1 DDEWQERV
9 DAVVGTAVRRQLVS
23 DVPLGA
29 FLSGGVDSSL
39 VVAHMGPTT
48 AYTIGFDDP
57 SYSEV
62 EWARRVAAHLEVAH
76 NVDLIRPQQAE
87 LFDGLMRF
95 MDDPIGDF
103 SIFPTYLVSRHA
115 RSEVKVALSGDGGD
129 ELFGGYETYI
139 AQERARLWRRLPSFG
154 RSGLSAGLDRMR
166 PRPEKKGLVNKAK
179 RFVEGLGHDEAL
191 GHARWRLFM
200 GRRLR
205 ETLFTPA
212 TLDALNT
219 EPESHILELFEQA
232 GDRSKVSAGLYVDMR
247 SYLTDNC
254 LVKVDRMS
262 MACSLEVRLPLLDH
276 EVAELAFRLPDHLKV
291 KGGKSKPLLKQIAAR
306 HVPRDCVYRPK
317 EGFSIPMKHWLG
329 GPLRHLMEEL
339 LSTDRLGSE
348 GVFRVETVERLKRE
362 HLGGQENHSHILWS
376 LMVFE
381 DWRQRWRV

>member
-1 DDEWQERV
+1 
-9 DAVVGTAVRRQLVS
+9 
-23 DVPLGA
+23 
-29 FLSGGVDSSL
+29 
-39 VVAHMGPTT
+39 MGPTT

-62 EWARRVAAHLEVAH
+62 EWARRVAAHLGITH
-76 NVDLIRPQQAE
+76 KVDQILPQQAE
-87 LFDGLMRF
+87 LFDGLMPF

-103 SIFPTYLVSRHA
+103 SIFPTYLISRHA

-139 AQERARLWRRLPSFG
+139 AQERARLWRRLPAFG
-154 RSGLSAGLDRMR
+154 RSGLSAGLDWMR

-179 RFVEGLGHDEAL
+179 RFVEGLGHDNAL

-205 ETLFTPA
+205 EALFIPA
-212 TLDALNT
+212 ALDAMNT
-219 EPESHILELFEQA
+219 EPESHILALFEQA

-262 MACSLEVRLPLLDH
+262 MACSLEVRVPLLDH
-276 EVAELAFRLPDHLKV
+276 EVAELAFRLPDRLKV
-291 KGGKSKPLLKQIAAR
+291 KGGKSKPLLKQITAR
-306 HVPRDCVYRPK
+306 HVPRECVYRPK
-317 EGFSIPMKHWLG
+317 EGFSIPIKHWLCG
-329 GPLRHLMEEL
+329 SLRPLMEEL
-339 LSTDRLGSE
+339 LSSDRLGSE
-348 GVFRVETVERLKRE
+348 GVFRLGTVERLKRE
-362 HLGGQENHSHILWS
+362 HLNGQENHSHILWS